1 MWPQVLVGGWLQR
14 GITKRDVTIFI
25 QVDTLSDPEFH
36 EDSESGLKFT
46 RIEVLE
52 KLFVEWCQIG
62 VSNRIS
68 GEYLYAITGYVLDWR
83 L

>member
-14 GITKRDVTIFI
+14 GITNRDVTIFI

-52 KLFVEWCQIG
+52 KLFVANDDEK
-62 VSNRIS
+62 
-68 GEYLYAITGYVLDWR
+68 
-83 L
+83 